1 MAKKRFYQNIHFI
14 LLATAIV
21 TDLLLYY
28 VFMYVNGNRLIP
40 YGITFHEFWRENWLF
55 MLQFYVVT
63 YFVYY
68 SITYF
73 NSVFK
78 SNPNSASRFIKELL
92 FIIIVGFI
100 LQEIFRT
107 VFIKLVVVPEDP
119 KTLNVKLRMLQMV
132 NVAAILV
139 QYSFMTS
146 LRIYRYLQQKQLEI
160 VRLQKEYT
168 QSQFEALKNQL
179 NPHFLF
185 NSLSVLSSLVYV
197 DADVAEAFIEKLSK
211 TYRYL
216 LEQRDKEKVEASKEI
231 DFLQAYIFL
240 LQQRFGKKLQV
251 SLEGLNRNGFLIP
264 HSLLIAME
272 YIVSNNS
279 MSASKPLCIDITPKD
294 HCIQLT
300 YHSSPKATIEKNS
313 LEQLQHLQDRYVT
326 FTKTASVLPVQKN
339 ESTTI
344 QFPFV

>member
-1 MAKKRFYQNIHFI
+1 MAKQPYYQNIHVI
-14 LLATAIV
+14 LLATAIM
-21 TDLLLYY
+21 TDLMLYY
-28 VFMYVNGNRLIP
+28 VFMYVNGNRLVP

-73 NSVFK
+73 NHLFK
-78 SNPNSASRFIKELL
+78 GNPNSASRFINELL
-92 FIIIVGFI
+92 FIIIVGFV
-100 LQEIFRT
+100 LQELFRT
-107 VFIKLVVVPEDP
+107 LFIKFVVEPEDP

-168 QSQFEALKNQL
+168 QSQFDALKNQL

-197 DADVAEAFIEKLSK
+197 DADIAETFIEKLSK

-216 LEQRDKEKVEASKEI
+216 LEQGDKEKIELAKEI
-231 DFLQAYIFL
+231 DFLQSYIFL

-251 SLEGLNRNGFLIP
+251 NVNLPDPKGFLVP

-279 MSASKPLCIDITPKD
+279 MSASKPLRLEITPKAG
-294 HCIQLT
+294 CIQLR
-300 YHSSPKATIEKNS
+300 YNGSEKSTIEKKS
-313 LEQLQHLQDRYVT
+313 RQQMQHLQERYSS
-326 FTKTASVLPVQKN
+326 FIGTASVLPVQNK
-339 ESTTI
+339 EFTTI
-344 QFPFV
+344 EFPFV

>member
-1 MAKKRFYQNIHFI
+1 MPKQPFYKNIHFI
-14 LLATAIV
+14 LLLTAIV
-21 TDLLLYY
+21 TNLLLFM

-40 YGITFHEFWRENWLF
+40 YGITFKDFWREDWLF
-55 MLQFYVVT
+55 VVQFYVIT

-68 SITYF
+68 SIAYF
-73 NSVFK
+73 NKTNNENQNSV
-78 SNPNSASRFIKELL
+78 ARFIKELL
-92 FIIIVGFI
+92 FIIIAGFI
-100 LQEIFRT
+100 LQEFFRT
-107 VFIKLVVVPEDP
+107 LFIKFVVQPEDP

-146 LRIYRYLQQKQLEI
+146 LRIYQYLQQKQLEI

-197 DADVAEAFIEKLSK
+197 DADVAEEFIEKLSK

-216 LEQRDKEKVEASKEI
+216 LEQRDREKIEVSKEI
-231 DFLQAYIFL
+231 DFLHAYIFL
-240 LQQRFGKKLQV
+240 LHQRFGKKLQV
-251 SLEGLNRNGFLIP
+251 NVSVRNNKGWLVP

-272 YIVSNNS
+272 YIISNNT
-279 MSASKPLCIDITPKD
+279 MSVSKPLCINITTNAEFLQ
-294 HCIQLT
+294 IT
-300 YHSSPKATIEKNS
+300 YNSNLKSTIETNS
-313 LEQLQHLQDRYVT
+313 NQQLQQLQKRYLLANESALVI
-326 FTKTASVLPVQKN
+326 PQQKN
-339 ESTTI
+339 EFATI
-344 QFPFV
+344 QFPFI